1 MLQTTRNLKINKKMC
16 GNKHVLVVSERHYCL
31 FLTAICIMLQSC
43 RQAGSSQKYRFCV
56 HLFVDQIENSLIES
70 KVLTPSMDSLSFFL
84 EAVHYNIDIQNT
96 AHIFFFKLFIL
107 CWGTTDSQTM

>member
-1 MLQTTRNLKINKKMC
+1 MWKQTCAGGFERN
-16 GNKHVLVVSERHYCL
+16 YCL

-70 KVLTPSMDSLSFFL
+70 KVLTPSMALLLFFL

-96 AHIFFFKLFIL
+96 GHIFFNFLFCIGVQL
-107 CWGTTDSQTM
+107 IHKQ